1 MKTIKLC
8 LAIAGALVLTSC
20 SFQVYSTKGMAENY
34 ALKMD
39 TKEELE
45 VKSKVKIFLNESDV
59 KGEYEVLS
67 FVTYSPFT
75 IPLILSHQ
83 KQITKKFYEKAAM
96 KAHDLGGNGLIIIG
110 GGYFKVI
117 NLKNWVADD
126 AEPATFVNVI
136 FDRTLMDKFANG
148 SLANAKNSEKRRE
161 ESAFKAE
168 IESNI
173 GAAKELKEVEFIREK
188 ILALEKYNT
197 SLAKPKTSITK
208 DVEDLRNDLN
218 KIEKKIKA
226 RLKREAK
233 KAAKAQTATK

>member
-1 MKTIKLC
+1 MHSSTFPPIF
-8 LAIAGALVLTSC
+8 LAIAGALVMTSC

-34 ALKMD
+34 ALRMD

-75 IPLILSHQ
+75 IPVVMSHQ

-96 KAHDLGGNGLIIIG
+96 KAHQLGGNGLIVIA

-126 AEPATFVNVI
+126 VTPATFVNVI

-148 SLANAKNSEKRRE
+148 SVAKLAKNSEKRRE

-173 GAAKELKEVEFIREK
+173 SAAKELKEVKFVREK
-188 ILALEKYNT
+188 ISALEKYNS
-197 SLAKPKTSITK
+197 SLAKPKSSITK
-208 DVEDLRNDLN
+208 DVEDLRGALS
-218 KIEKKIKA
+218 KVEKKIKA

-233 KAAKAQTATK
+233 KAAKSK

>member
-8 LAIAGALVLTSC
+8 LAIAGALVMTSC

-34 ALKMD
+34 ALRMD

-75 IPLILSHQ
+75 IPVVMSHQ

-96 KAHDLGGNGLIIIG
+96 KAHQLGGNGLIVIA

-126 AEPATFVNVI
+126 VTPATFVNVI

-148 SLANAKNSEKRRE
+148 SVAKLAKNSEKRRE

-173 GAAKELKEVEFIREK
+173 SAAKELKEVEFVDEYRGKQVPDGKKSVTIRLIIASSEK
-188 ILALEKYNT
+188 TLT
-197 SLAKPKTSITK
+197 SAEIETVANSAIKKLSKTLGA
-208 DVEDLRNDLN
+208 DVRG
-218 KIEKKIKA
+218 K
-226 RLKREAK
+226 
-233 KAAKAQTATK
+233 